1 MFPPPFL
8 QFQQPYGF
16 FPYYGACAAV
26 APEMG
31 LSIQLV
37 TAANYEAELE
47 TIGALLR
54 RFPVIAIDTE
64 YPGTVHR
71 SPAGLREGDLTPDER
86 YALVK
91 ANVDELPVVRLGIT
105 LCDAGGN
112 VPLVAGAGDGR
123 PLQQRAWEFI
133 FSDFDPLRDR
143 HAPAS
148 VAFLRSRG
156 VDFRL
161 AREGGVRSPAFAA
174 RLAAVLAPARLRGDL
189 AWAAF
194 GGAYD
199 FAYMVKMLSGGQP
212 LPGTW
217 HEFMAQA
224 KALLGGRVFDG
235 KYMAEHSGRPDLCG
249 GGLRRVA
256 ARLGVP
262 LPNLAPPC
270 LAGPKSHTAC
280 GIYIAMRR
288 HFWDH
293 DHGACFDGLI
303 DGFH

>member
-8 QFQQPYGF
+8 QFPQPYGF
-16 FPYYGACAAV
+16 FPYYGGY

-31 LSIQLV
+31 LSIQVV
-37 TAANYEAELE
+37 TAANFEAELN
-47 TIGALLR
+47 TIAALLR
-54 RFPVIAIDTE
+54 RFPVIAIDAE

-71 SPAGLREGDLTPDER
+71 PPAGRREGGLTPDER
-86 YALVK
+86 YTLVK

-105 LCDAGGN
+105 LCDADGN
-112 VPLVAGAGDGR
+112 VPLVAGR
-123 PLQQRAWEFI
+123 PCEQRAWEFI
-133 FSDFDPLRDR
+133 FSDFDLLRDR
-143 HAPAS
+143 HAPES

-156 VDFRL
+156 VDFRQ
-161 AREGGVRSPAFAA
+161 AREGGVRSAAFAA
-174 RLAAVLAPARLRGDL
+174 RLAAVLAPAQLRGDL

-217 HEFMAQA
+217 HEFIAQA
-224 KALLGGRVFDG
+224 RALLGGRVFDG
-235 KYMAEHSGRPDLCG
+235 KYMAEHSGRPDLCR
-249 GGLRRVA
+249 GGLRSVA

-262 LPNLAPPC
+262 LPNPAPPC

-280 GIYIAMRR
+280 GIYTAMRR
-288 HFWDH
+288 HFRDH

>member
-1 MFPPPFL
+1 MGGL
-8 QFQQPYGF
+8 
-16 FPYYGACAAV
+16 
-26 APEMG
+26 G

-37 TAANYEAELE
+37 TAANFEAELY
-47 TIGALLR
+47 TIAALLPK
-54 RFPVIAIDTE
+54 FPVVAIDTE

-71 SPAGLREGDLTPDER
+71 PPAGRRERDLAPADR

-91 ANVDELPVVRLGIT
+91 ANVDELPIVRLGIT
-105 LCDAGGN
+105 LCDADGN
-112 VPLVAGAGDGR
+112 VPLVAGAGAAR
-123 PLQQRAWEFI
+123 PRERAWEFI

-143 HAPAS
+143 HAPES

-161 AREGGVRSPAFAA
+161 APEGGVRAAAFAA

-217 HEFMAQA
+217 HDFMAQT
-224 KALLGGRVFDG
+224 KALLGGRLFDG

-256 ARLGVP
+256 ARLGAP
-262 LPNLAPPC
+262 MPNPAAPC
-270 LAGPKSHTAC
+270 LAGPKSYIAC
-280 GIYIAMRR
+280 GIYTAMRR
-288 HFWDH
+288 HFRDQDHGVGWRFFIDH
-293 DHGACFDGLI
+293 DHGAWFDGLI